1 MSFIGIYIYTFIYW
15 ALITDLYNEV
25 LVIVWQ
31 IQEQIT
37 N

>member
-1 MSFIGIYIYTFIYW
+1 MSFIGIYIYTFIYL